1 MREMPISGWAVIG
14 ALVGAGVGVV
24 VGLLVAQ
31 FLIGQGILADE
42 AVGWGRFVLALIGA
56 AVVGLLGVGMGDWA
70 TRRF

>member
-1 MREMPISGWAVIG
+1 MREMPISGWAIIG
-14 ALVGAGVGVV
+14 AVVGAGVGVV

-31 FLIGQGILADE
+31 ALVGQGILGDE
-42 AVGWGRFVLALIGA
+42 AAGWGRFALALIGA